1 MLYFGVREGVVFGFR
16 VVGVILLLVLCVVA
30 LSAVF
35 DGGVERRWGGA
46 YPGVQASFS
55 K

>member
-1 MLYFGVREGVVFGFR
+1 MFGFR

-35 DGGVERRWGGA
+35 DEGLNSRWDA
-46 YPGVQASFS
+46 CTPRATSS
-55 K
+55 